1 VLCRDLTIVYCED
14 RTSYIAWKKKIFI
27 FSVAPGGAFSNH
39 LPYLTIQLYSPEW
52 ALASSTIGFS
62 VFSEKDLFYVI
73 RVLALCTTPNLEDQ
87 GASLSLV
94 PTLWPVRLGRPYQ

>member
-1 VLCRDLTIVYCED
+1 MLCRDLTIVYCED
-14 RTSYIAWKKKIFI
+14 RTSYIAWKKKFFI

-39 LPYLTIQLYSPEW
+39 LPYLTIQLT
-52 ALASSTIGFS
+52 ALSGLWLPPLLALVS
-62 VFSEKDLFYVI
+62 FSEQDLFYVI

-94 PTLWPVRLGRPYQ
+94 PTL